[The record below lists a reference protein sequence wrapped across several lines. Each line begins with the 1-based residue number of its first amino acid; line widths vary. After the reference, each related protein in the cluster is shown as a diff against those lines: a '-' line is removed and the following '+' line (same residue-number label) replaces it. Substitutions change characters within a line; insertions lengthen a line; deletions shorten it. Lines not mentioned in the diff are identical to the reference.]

1 MNKKNIFYIADFSL
15 PNMSA
20 YTLHVLKMCDAFSEK
35 QFYVNLLLPFVE
47 KDYDFMKT
55 KKEYLLKS
63 FFKIKKFFK
72 KKHNRNI
79 FFFLLYSLKIL
90 KFLNK
95 QKPSLI
101 ISRSVLPAL
110 FLSLFKH
117 KIILELHT
125 EPRGITGLFFFVFK
139 KFKSFENVKFILI
152 HENLN
157 KKLRLDNSNFI
168 VLDDCVDFRDFEENH
183 EKDSSCAYTGSYV
196 KGKGIETIVKIA
208 EQLPKIKF
216 NLYGNI
222 KTLDESLKYQI
233 KKISNINLNDF
244 KSYNEITKILA
255 KNKVLLM
262 PYENEIGVLIKGL
275 DVSDYISPLKLFDY
289 LASGSLIIASKK
301 KVYDHI
307 LKDKFNCFLIDST
320 SPKIWGDLI
329 LELINEKN
337 NFEILKLNAINTAKK
352 YSWLIRIEKIIEFT
366 KI

>member
-47 KDYDFMKT
+47 KDYDFSKT

-63 FFKIKKFFK
+63 FFKIKNFFR
-72 KKHNRNI
+72 KKHNRN
-79 FFFLLYSLKIL
+79 FLFFLIYSFKIL
-90 KFLNK
+90 KFLRG

-110 FLSLFKH
+110 FLSLFQH

-125 EPRGITGLFFFVFK
+125 ELRGITGLFFFVLK
-139 KFKSFENVKFILI
+139 RLKFFDNIKFILI
-152 HENLN
+152 HRNLN
-157 KKLRLDNSNFI
+157 KKLSLDNSSFI
-168 VLDDCVDFRDFEENH
+168 VLDDCVDFRDFEKSQ
-183 EKDSSCAYTGSYV
+183 EKDNSCAYTGSYV

-208 EQLPKIKF
+208 EQLPKINF

-222 KTLDESLKYQI
+222 KTLDDTLKDHI
-233 KKISNINLNDF
+233 KKKININLNDF
-244 KSYNEITKILA
+244 KSYNEITKILS
-255 KNKVLLM
+255 KNKILLM

-320 SPKIWGDLI
+320 NPKIWGDLI
-329 LELINEKN
+329 LELMNEKN
-337 NFEILKLNAINTAKK
+337 NFESLKSNAINTAKK
-352 YSWLIRIEKIIEFT
+352 YSWLMRTEKITEFA